1 VDPKG
6 SPAAARSTQ
15 PDAAAVG
22 SPHRPGSEPLGS
34 ATLFRFLHLI
44 LLLVTATAG
53 LSLQTATDI
62 SQSDAQADIGCALA
76 AGANPALGLFRGMIP
91 TAGSSNSALNA
102 CWARYLPNVDWVPFA
117 AILILAIAAAALYMA
132 LPWWKTRRARL
143 LEASVVDPGGGLERD
158 LDDLKRE
165 AGIKQ
170 HVHFRIAPAALT
182 SGAVVFGTRLI
193 PVVRLN
199 AGLLVTRAKDPGRF
213 RTVVLHELAHI
224 KNRDITITYATVA
237 LWRVFVVL
245 VLIPSAINSVYQ
257 LVIAEEPSSWQI
269 FTSVNGYQLIL
280 TMLIAMMMY
289 LVRADILRTRELY
302 ADVTA
307 DSWGTQVSAESAGTG
322 APTGVRKGAR
332 IAEALA
338 TPWRNHPSWTARQ
351 AVLESRVALF
361 TVRALPTFA
370 TGFVVDLA
378 YNMAAAAQ
386 VLQASAV
393 QLTAQLA
400 TAALIV
406 ISVGLGLWR
415 ATAYALA
422 EGKQALSGWATGWWL
437 GAGIAASELV
447 SAGMYQGEWF
457 PRYPETAA
465 LLIVV
470 VVVLTVWAA
479 QYARAR
485 ITAGGGG
492 PILAQA
498 LIGLIPAWLTLA
510 LAMTLWDQYLPLD
523 GWLLSLN
530 DIYQGLGVP
539 FAHPP
544 ALVRIY
550 AVLAALPGGSLNLSS
565 LWWAVP
571 LLWLL
576 PLLHMIRARFSGLS
590 AGDRPRLRVPILA
603 GLMGGL
609 ACCAAG
615 LTATLGVGTI
625 RGFRDASAN
634 LAAYEAWVIVA
645 TIVAMTVTVACLAAR
660 PAGGYLLLDAL
671 TACGLV
677 ALVSTAEAFLQTSV
691 DGCLG
696 PANALF
702 TSHGCTFHPALA
714 AQVVQE
720 CVGYTLGVAPLVS
733 MAAAAAVHGVRR
745 MTRRSVP
752 DSSTRPDNASSSI
765 AASSSVTR
773 GAVPSRHRW
782 ALATL
787 ATAVF
792 GLTCGTT
799 LYASWP
805 HNSPQAFSISSVFT
819 TPPVPSPQ
827 TERLQLQAWDT
838 YGGKSV
844 VLRVGPM
851 SVTFQKLLSRLGAI
865 PSDAD
870 ALRLA
875 EQIVPPACAQ
885 LQNLATAVDNA
896 FPVPVA
902 QGQVF
907 WARAGNALR
916 DGTSACRRFS
926 RAHDPASVI
935 AADFD
940 VLNAGTEADM
950 LLHWIVAAEHSSGTA
965 AITEPLGNPQLLTY
979 NGVTLRFNAANF
991 TLTAATAAGKAVPD
1005 GGRLA
1010 TLDVES
1016 CIAAVPARV
1025 TLVGGPP
1032 ENPGWA
1038 LLFKDGRQVRAEET
1052 IPARAFDAT
1061 PYASPGNVTG
1071 FSSASDCMGGLV
1083 TFDVP
1088 ASERSSP
1095 TQVMLAPR
1103 KVPKALR
1110 WTADTSVS
1118 GNLNIIGTAQP
1129 ARSPNSWITVTG
1141 YAVQSAATGRGGR
1154 IATITVQ
1161 SCGTRIPQSRS
1172 KAWSQWNLLQAD
1184 GALISPLNSPA
1195 AGLKA
1200 TPYPL
1205 GREAIGSGTDCRT
1218 GSIQFDIPATDSAD
1232 SLAIQYNGSTPL
1244 FWLLTP
1250 SAQ

>member
-1 VDPKG
+1 M
-6 SPAAARSTQ
+6 
-15 PDAAAVG
+15 
-22 SPHRPGSEPLGS
+22 GS
-34 ATLFRFLHLI
+34 ATLFRFLQLI

-53 LSLQTATDI
+53 LSLQTATEI
-62 SQSDAQADIGCALA
+62 PQPGSEADMGCALA
-76 AGANPALGLFRGMIP
+76 AGANPALGLVRGMIP
-91 TAGSSNSALNA
+91 TAGSSNSALKA
-102 CWARYLPNVDWVPFA
+102 CWARYLPNLDWVPFA
-117 AILILAIAAAALYMA
+117 AILILAIAATALYLA

-143 LEASVVDPGGGLERD
+143 LEASVVVPGGGLERD
-158 LDDLKRE
+158 LADLKCE
-165 AGIKQ
+165 VGIKQ
-170 HVHFRIAPAALT
+170 HVRFRVAPAALT
-182 SGAVVFGTRLI
+182 SGAVVFGTRLK
-193 PVVRLN
+193 PVVCLN
-199 AGLLVTRAKDPGRF
+199 AGLLVTRVRDRERF

-224 KNRDITITYATVA
+224 KNRDIAITYATVA

-245 VLIPSAINSVYQ
+245 VLIPSAITSVYQ
-257 LVIAEEPSSWQI
+257 LVAADEPPPSQT
-269 FTSVNGYQLIL
+269 FTSLNGYQLIL
-280 TMLIAMMMY
+280 TALIAMMMY

-307 DSWGTQVSAESAGTG
+307 DSWGKQAPAESAGTG
-322 APTGVRKGAR
+322 APAGVRKGAR
-332 IAEALA
+332 IAAALA
-338 TPWRNHPSWTARQ
+338 SPWRNHPSWTARQ

-361 TVRALPTFA
+361 TIRALPTFA

-378 YNMAAAAQ
+378 YNMTEMATAQ
-386 VLQASAV
+386 VLQSSAV

-400 TAALIV
+400 AAALIV
-406 ISVGLGLWR
+406 ISIGLAVWR
-415 ATAYALA
+415 AMAYALA
-422 EGKQALSGWATGWWL
+422 EGQQAPSGWATGWWL
-437 GAGIAASELV
+437 GAGIAAGELI
-447 SAGMYQGEWF
+447 SAGMYQGQWL
-457 PRYPETAA
+457 PSYPETVA

-470 VVVLTVWAA
+470 VVVLTAWAA

-485 ITAGGGG
+485 ITAGGKG

-510 LAMTLWDQYLPLD
+510 LVMTLWEEYLPLN
-523 GWLLSLN
+523 GWPFSLN
-530 DIYQGLGVP
+530 YLYQGLGVP
-539 FAHPP
+539 LAHPP

-550 AVLAALPGGSLNLSS
+550 AVMAALPESSLNLSS

-576 PLLHMIRARFSGLS
+576 PMLQMIRARFSGFP
-590 AGDRPRLRVPILA
+590 ARDRPWLRVPILA

-615 LTATLGVGTI
+615 LTATLGVSTV
-625 RGFRDASAN
+625 RGLRDGSVN
-634 LAAYEAWVIVA
+634 LAAYETWIIVA
-645 TIVAMTVTVACLAAR
+645 TIVAMIGTAACLAAR
-660 PAGGYLLLDAL
+660 PAGSYLLLDTL

-677 ALVSTAEAFLQTSV
+677 ALVSTAEVFLQTSV

-696 PANALF
+696 PANTLF
-702 TSHGCTFHPALA
+702 TSHGCALHPALA

-720 CVGYTLGVAPLVS
+720 CVGYTLGVGLLVS
-733 MAAAAAVHGVRR
+733 MAAAAAVHGIRRVAATAVHGVRR
-745 MTRRSVP
+745 VTRRGVP
-752 DSSTRPDNASSSI
+752 DGSARPDN
-765 AASSSVTR
+765 ASSSVTR
-773 GAVPSRHRW
+773 GAAAARHRW

-787 ATAVF
+787 ATAVL

-805 HNSPQAFSISSVFT
+805 RNSPQAFSNSSGFT

-827 TERLQLQAWDT
+827 TERQQIEAWDT

-844 VLRVGPM
+844 VGRVGPM
-851 SVTFQKLLSRLGAI
+851 SHTFQKLLSRLGAI

-885 LQNLATAVDNA
+885 LQNLATTVDNA

-916 DGTSACRRFS
+916 DGTSACRRFT
-926 RAHDPASVI
+926 RAHDPENVI

-940 VLNAGTEADM
+940 VLNAATEADM

-965 AITEPLGNPQLLTY
+965 PIAEPLGSPQLLTY

-991 TLTAATAAGKAVPD
+991 TLTAAAAAGKVLPD
-1005 GGRLA
+1005 SGRLA

-1016 CIAAVPARV
+1016 CTAAVPARV
-1025 TLVGGPP
+1025 TPVGGPP

-1038 LLFKDGRQVRAEET
+1038 LLFKDGRQVRAEKT
-1052 IPARAFDAT
+1052 LPARAFDAT

-1071 FSSASDCMGGLV
+1071 FSSASDCIGGLV
-1083 TFDVP
+1083 TFDIP
-1088 ASERSSP
+1088 ASEHSSP

-1103 KVPKALR
+1103 DAPKALR

-1129 ARSPNSWITVTG
+1129 ARPANSWITVTG
-1141 YAVQSAATGRGGR
+1141 YAVQSAATARGGH

-1161 SCGTRIPQSRS
+1161 SCGTRVPQSRS
-1172 KAWSQWNLLQAD
+1172 KAWSQWHLLQAD
-1184 GALISPLNSPA
+1184 GATISPLNSPSG
-1195 AGLKA
+1195 GLKA

-1205 GREAIGSGTDCRT
+1205 GREAIGSDTGCRT
-1218 GSIQFDIPATDSAD
+1218 GSIQFDIPATGSVG

-1244 FWLLTP
+1244 FWFLTP